1 MRLCRFTARSGT
13 DVRIGLV
20 TSSQTVFDLTDAG
33 VVRMKVL
40 LERPDLLDEL
50 ARLSRTGPAQHPL
63 DGVRLLTPVE
73 AQEVTRQVLTAEH
86 HRADV
91 NTCRDTSCDSTG
103 VNSRTPSSGC

>member
-50 ARLSRTGPAQHPL
+50 ARLSRTGPAQRPL
-63 DGVRLLTPVE
+63 NSVRLLTPVE
-73 AQEVTRQVLTAEH
+73 SQEVWGRRCDLSQKQTSAHDRIRVQRQCV
-86 HRADV
+86 R
-91 NTCRDTSCDSTG
+91 
-103 VNSRTPSSGC
+103 SRLRR